1 MSLRLFLCVA
11 GNQNYSQSQSTG
23 RFPEHPGSCPG
34 EQGSFPAVWWRLS
47 RSASVWV
54 EEPGTLA
61 AVSLELIVAGPWL
74 AGTKVK
80 NKDLERLCE
89 GITVP
94 GSLRPT

>member
-1 MSLRLFLCVA
+1 M
-11 GNQNYSQSQSTG
+11 
-23 RFPEHPGSCPG
+23 
-34 EQGSFPAVWWRLS
+34 
-47 RSASVWV
+47 WV

-74 AGTKVK
+74 AGTKVR

-89 GITVP
+89 GITVL